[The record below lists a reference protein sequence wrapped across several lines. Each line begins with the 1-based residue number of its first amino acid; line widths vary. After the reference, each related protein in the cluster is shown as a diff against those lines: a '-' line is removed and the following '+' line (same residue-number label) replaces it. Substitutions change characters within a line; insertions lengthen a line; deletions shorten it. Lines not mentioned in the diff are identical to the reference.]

1 MVVAAIDG
9 INAMSE
15 EELRL
20 ELRHCCG
27 SNRWVALV
35 IGARPF
41 ASAEALLQYAADA
54 LEGLGDD
61 DWLEAFEVA
70 GIREPHTGDDATR
83 SATRVAL
90 RLYEE
95 RFGYPFVVAE
105 QVGGEELLMR
115 VRIRLGLEPD
125 AQQRA
130 SRAHQRRLTHARL
143 QRLIERSG
151 SADRRVQSPDS

>member
-1 MVVAAIDG
+1 MTAAAVDG

-20 ELRHCCG
+20 ELRHCCA
-27 SNRWVALV
+27 SDRWVALV
-35 IGARPF
+35 MGARPY
-41 ASAEALLQYAADA
+41 ASADALLQHAADA
-54 LEGLGDD
+54 LEELTDE
-61 DWLEAFEVA
+61 DWLEAFAVA
-70 GIREPHTGDDATR
+70 GIREPHSGDEATR

-95 RFGYPFVVAE
+95 RFGYPFVAAE
-105 QVGGEELLMR
+105 QPGGEELLMR

-143 QRLIERSG
+143 QRLIERSA
-151 SADRRVQSPDS
+151 SADHRAQSPGS